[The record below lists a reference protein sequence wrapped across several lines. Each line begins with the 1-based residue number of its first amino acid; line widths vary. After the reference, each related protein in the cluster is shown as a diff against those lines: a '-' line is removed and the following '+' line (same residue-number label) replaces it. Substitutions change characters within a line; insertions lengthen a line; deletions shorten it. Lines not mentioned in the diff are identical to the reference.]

1 MKVNESRLKQM
12 KEDGEAVAMLT
23 AYDAAEAELLD
34 RAGVDVLL
42 VGDSVGNVR
51 LGYDDTLPVS
61 LEESVTATAAV
72 ARGAEDAMVVADMP
86 FGSYGGS
93 VERSVEN
100 AQRFLKE
107 GADAVKLET
116 PVGGEFTVDVVDR
129 LTELGVPVMGHT
141 GLTPQHV
148 NRSGYE
154 VKGGEEADRLVET
167 ACRLDDAGVFSLVL
181 EMVEEPVAA
190 RVADEVEAV
199 TIGIGA
205 GREVDGQVLVV
216 DDLLGVSEDVPSFV
230 KQYADLR
237 AVISEAVEE
246 YVDEV
251 KDGEFPSDE
260 HVFSG

>member
-1 MKVNESRLKQM
+1 MTVNERRLKEM
-12 KEDGEAVAMLT
+12 KEEGEEVAMLT
-23 AYDAAEAELLD
+23 AYDASEAELLD
-34 RAGVDVLL
+34 EAGVDVLL

-51 LGYDDTLPVS
+51 LGYDTTLPVS
-61 LEESVTATAAV
+61 LEESLTATAAV
-72 ARGAEDAMVVADMP
+72 ARGASTAFVVADMP

-116 PVGGEFTVDVVDR
+116 PVGGRFTVDVVDR

-154 VKGGEEADRLVET
+154 VKGGGEADALVET
-167 ACRLDDAGVFSLVL
+167 AHRLDEAGVFSIVL
-181 EMVEEPVAA
+181 EMVEEPVAG
-190 RVADEVEAV
+190 RVAEEVDAV
-199 TIGIGA
+199 TIGIGS

-216 DDLLGVSEDVPSFV
+216 DDMLGVSRDTPSFV
-230 KQYADLR
+230 KEYADLR
-237 AVISEAVEE
+237 SVVMEAVEE

-251 KDGEFPSDE
+251 KDGEFPSDD
-260 HVFSG
+260 HVFD